1 MAPPP
6 KKQVSESHKKAMAQG
21 RADGRI
27 VKNYLEALAQNKPR
41 RGRRRTPE
49 TIRKQLATIDEAM
62 ESADPLR
69 RVQLV
74 QSRIDLR
81 NELAQLEN
89 ASEVKELEKAFV
101 SVAEGYSRRKGI
113 SYAAWREVG
122 VPAATLKD
130 AGISR
135 GS

>member
-1 MAPPP
+1 MTPPP

-41 RGRRRTPE
+41 RGRRRTPDS
-49 TIRKQLATIDEAM
+49 IRQQLAAIDEAL

-74 QSRIDLR
+74 QDRIDLR

-89 ASEVKELEKAFV
+89 ASEVKELEKSFV
-101 SVAEGYSRRKGI
+101 DVAEGYSRRKGI

-122 VPAATLKD
+122 VPAATLKA

-135 GS
+135 AS